1 MTASEHSVQ
10 GHNPRMICSTQQQ
23 LEQLIEQRFATLSNR
38 LQQVARYLLDHP
50 DTVAFGT
57 TATIAAGAGVHAS
70 ALVRFANAFGF
81 SGFSQMQQ
89 LFKNRLVQTGPDY
102 QSRIAAVKQD
112 DSVPAAQ
119 AGLMYLQQISAANE
133 RAMLQLTEELDP
145 QLLTQA
151 CELLA
156 QARII
161 HLQGARRAYP
171 VASYASYLL
180 SNTGLAVQLLDG
192 VGYMQQAA
200 LNLVNAEDVLLAIS
214 FAPYAAETQLAMNR
228 AKAAG
233 AKVIVIT
240 DSRLSPLAAEAD
252 VSLLVREAEVHSFR
266 SLNASMNLIQA
277 LVLALIHDTEAVAVN
292 VIQGETDVLF
302 TP

>member
-1 MTASEHSVQ
+1 
-10 GHNPRMICSTQQQ
+10 MICSTQQQ
-23 LEQLIEQRFATLSNR
+23 LEQLIEQRFASLSNR

-133 RAMLQLTEELDP
+133 RAMQQLTEELDP
-145 QLLTQA
+145 ALLTQA

-200 LNLVNAEDVLLAIS
+200 LNLVNAEDLMLAIS
-214 FAPYAAETQLAMNR
+214 FAPYAAETQLAINR

-252 VSLLVREAEVHSFR
+252 VTLLVREAEVHSFR

-292 VIQGETDVLF
+292 AIQGETDVLF

>member
-1 MTASEHSVQ
+1 
-10 GHNPRMICSTQQQ
+10 MICSTQQQ
-23 LEQLIEQRFATLSNR
+23 LEQLIEQRFVTLSNR

-57 TATIAAGAGVHAS
+57 TATIATGAGVHAS

-89 LFKNRLVQTGPDY
+89 LFKDRLVQTGPDY

-112 DSVPAAQ
+112 DSVPTAQ
-119 AGLMYLQQISAANE
+119 AGLMYLQQISSANE
-133 RAMLQLTEELDP
+133 RAMQQLTEELDP

-200 LNLVNAEDVLLAIS
+200 LNLVTSEDVILAIS
-214 FAPYAAETQLAMNR
+214 FAPYAPETQLAINR
-228 AKAAG
+228 ANAAG

-252 VSLLVREAEVHSFR
+252 VTLLVREAEVHSFR

-277 LVLALIHDTEAVAVN
+277 LVLALIHDTEAVTA
-292 VIQGETDVLF
+292 I
-302 TP
+302 

>member
-1 MTASEHSVQ
+1 
-10 GHNPRMICSTQQQ
+10 MICSTQQQ
-23 LEQLIEQRFATLSNR
+23 LEQLIEQRFTTLSNR

-57 TATIAAGAGVHAS
+57 TATIASGAGVHAS

-89 LFKNRLVQTGPDY
+89 LFKDRLVQTGPDY

-112 DSVPAAQ
+112 DSVPEAQ

-145 QLLTQA
+145 ALITQA

-180 SNTGLAVQLLDG
+180 SNTGLPVQLLDG

-200 LNLVNAEDVLLAIS
+200 LNLVTAQDVILAIS
-214 FAPYAAETQLAMNR
+214 FAPYAAETQLAISR
-228 AKAAG
+228 AKAVG

-240 DSRLSPLAAEAD
+240 DSRVSPLAAEAD
-252 VSLLVREAEVHSFR
+252 ITLLVREAEVHSFR

-277 LVLALIHDTEAVAVN
+277 LVLALIHDTEAVAIPAVTK
-292 VIQGETDVLF
+292 E
-302 TP
+302 

>member
-1 MTASEHSVQ
+1 MT
-10 GHNPRMICSTQQQ
+10 CSTQQQ
-23 LEQLIEQRFATLSNR
+23 LEQLIEQRFVTLSNR

-57 TATIAAGAGVHAS
+57 TATIASGAGVHAS

-89 LFKNRLVQTGPDY
+89 LFKDRLVQTGPDY

-112 DSVPAAQ
+112 DSVPTAQ
-119 AGLMYLQQISAANE
+119 AGLMYLQQINAANE
-133 RAMLQLTEELDP
+133 RAMQQLTEELDP

-200 LNLVNAEDVLLAIS
+200 LNLVRSEDVILAIS
-214 FAPYAAETQLAMNR
+214 FAPYAPETQLAINR

-252 VSLLVREAEVHSFR
+252 VTLLVREAEVHSFR

-277 LVLALIHDTEAVAVN
+277 LVLALIHDTEAVTA
-292 VIQGETDVLF
+292 I
-302 TP
+302 

>member
-1 MTASEHSVQ
+1 MT
-10 GHNPRMICSTQQQ
+10 CSTQQQ
-23 LEQLIEQRFATLSNR
+23 LEQLIEQRFVTLSNR

-57 TATIAAGAGVHAS
+57 TATIATGAGVHAS

-89 LFKNRLVQTGPDY
+89 LFKDRLVQTGPDY

-112 DSVPAAQ
+112 DSVPTDQ

-133 RAMLQLTEELDP
+133 RAMQQLTEELDP

-200 LNLVNAEDVLLAIS
+200 LNLVTSEDVILAIS
-214 FAPYAAETQLAMNR
+214 FAPYAPETQLAINR
-228 AKAAG
+228 ANAAG

-252 VSLLVREAEVHSFR
+252 VTLLVREAEVHSFR

-277 LVLALIHDTEAVAVN
+277 LVLALIHDTEAVTA
-292 VIQGETDVLF
+292 I
-302 TP
+302 

>member
-1 MTASEHSVQ
+1 
-10 GHNPRMICSTQQQ
+10 MICSTQQQ

-112 DSVPAAQ
+112 DSVPTAQ
-119 AGLMYLQQISAANE
+119 AGLKYLQQISAANE

-200 LNLVNAEDVLLAIS
+200 LNLVNAEDVVLAIS
-214 FAPYAAETQLAMNR
+214 FAPYAPETQLAINR

-240 DSRLSPLAAEAD
+240 DSRLSPLAAQAD

-292 VIQGETDVLF
+292 LIQGETDVLF

>member
-1 MTASEHSVQ
+1 
-10 GHNPRMICSTQQQ
+10 MICSTQQQ
-23 LEQLIEQRFATLSNR
+23 LEQLIEQRFTTLSNR

-57 TATIAAGAGVHAS
+57 TATIACGAGVHAS

-89 LFKNRLVQTGPDY
+89 LFKDRLVQTGPDY

-112 DSVPAAQ
+112 DSVPEAQ

-145 QLLTQA
+145 ALITQA

-180 SNTGLAVQLLDG
+180 SNTGLPVQLLDG

-200 LNLVNAEDVLLAIS
+200 LNLVTAQDVILAIS
-214 FAPYAAETQLAMNR
+214 FAPYAAETQLAISR
-228 AKAAG
+228 AKAVG

-240 DSRLSPLAAEAD
+240 DSRVSPLAAEAD
-252 VSLLVREAEVHSFR
+252 VTLLVREAEVHSFR

-277 LVLALIHDTEAVAVN
+277 LVLALIHDTEAVAIPAVTK
-292 VIQGETDVLF
+292 E
-302 TP
+302 

>member
-1 MTASEHSVQ
+1 
-10 GHNPRMICSTQQQ
+10 MICSTQQQ
-23 LEQLIEQRFATLSNR
+23 LEQLIEQRFITLSNR

-57 TATIAAGAGVHAS
+57 TATIASGAGVHAS

-89 LFKNRLVQTGPDY
+89 LFKDRLVQTGPDY

-112 DSVPAAQ
+112 DSVPSAQ
-119 AGLMYLQQISAANE
+119 AGLKYLQQISAANE

-145 QLLTQA
+145 ALITQA

-180 SNTGLAVQLLDG
+180 SNTGLPVQLLDG

-200 LNLVNAEDVLLAIS
+200 LNLVTAQDVILAIS
-214 FAPYAAETQLAMNR
+214 FAPYAAETRLAISR

-240 DSRLSPLAAEAD
+240 DSRVSPLAAEAD
-252 VSLLVREAEVHSFR
+252 VTLLVREAEVHSFR

-277 LVLALIHDTEAVAVN
+277 LVLALIHDTEAVA
-292 VIQGETDVLF
+292 IPAATKE
-302 TP
+302 

>member
-1 MTASEHSVQ
+1 
-10 GHNPRMICSTQQQ
+10 MICSTQQQ
-23 LEQLIEQRFATLSNR
+23 LEQLIEQRFVTLSNR

-57 TATIAAGAGVHAS
+57 TATIATGAGVHAS

-89 LFKNRLVQTGPDY
+89 LFKDRLVQTGPDY

-119 AGLMYLQQISAANE
+119 AGLMYLQQISSANE

-200 LNLVNAEDVLLAIS
+200 LNLVTSEDVILAIS
-214 FAPYAAETQLAMNR
+214 FAPYAPETQLAINR
-228 AKAAG
+228 ANAAG

-252 VSLLVREAEVHSFR
+252 VTLLVREAEVHSFR

-277 LVLALIHDTEAVAVN
+277 LVLALIHDTEAVTA
-292 VIQGETDVLF
+292 I
-302 TP
+302 

>member
-1 MTASEHSVQ
+1 MT
-10 GHNPRMICSTQQQ
+10 CSTQQQ
-23 LEQLIEQRFATLSNR
+23 LELLIEQRFVTLSNR

-57 TATIAAGAGVHAS
+57 TATIASGAGVHAS

-89 LFKNRLVQTGPDY
+89 LFKDRLVQTGPDY

-112 DSVPAAQ
+112 DSVPTAQ
-119 AGLMYLQQISAANE
+119 AGLKYLQQISAANE

-145 QLLTQA
+145 ALLTQA

-200 LNLVNAEDVLLAIS
+200 LNLVTAEDVILAIS
-214 FAPYAAETQLAMNR
+214 FAPYAPETQLAISR
-228 AKAAG
+228 TKAAG
-233 AKVIVIT
+233 GKVIVIT
-240 DSRLSPLAAEAD
+240 DSRLSPVAAEAD
-252 VSLLVREAEVHSFR
+252 VTLLVREAEVHSFR

-277 LVLALIHDTEAVAVN
+277 LVLALIHDTEAVA
-292 VIQGETDVLF
+292 ITAAIKE
-302 TP
+302 

>member
-1 MTASEHSVQ
+1 MT
-10 GHNPRMICSTQQQ
+10 CSTQQQ
-23 LEQLIEQRFATLSNR
+23 LEQLIEQRFVTLSNR

-57 TATIAAGAGVHAS
+57 TATIATGAGVHAS

-89 LFKNRLVQTGPDY
+89 LFKDRLVQTGPDY

-112 DSVPAAQ
+112 DSVPTAQ
-119 AGLMYLQQISAANE
+119 AGLMYLQQISSANE
-133 RAMLQLTEELDP
+133 RAMQQLIEELDP

-200 LNLVNAEDVLLAIS
+200 LNLVTSADVILAIS
-214 FAPYAAETQLAMNR
+214 FAPYAPETQLAINR
-228 AKAAG
+228 ANAAG

-252 VSLLVREAEVHSFR
+252 VTLLVREAEVHSFR

-277 LVLALIHDTEAVAVN
+277 LVLALIHDTEAVTA
-292 VIQGETDVLF
+292 I
-302 TP
+302 

>member
-1 MTASEHSVQ
+1 
-10 GHNPRMICSTQQQ
+10 MICSTQQQ
-23 LEQLIEQRFATLSNR
+23 LEQLIEQRFVTLSNR

-89 LFKNRLVQTGPDY
+89 LFKDRLVQTGPDY

-112 DSVPAAQ
+112 DSVPTAQ
-119 AGLMYLQQISAANE
+119 AGLMYLQQINAANE
-133 RAMLQLTEELDP
+133 RAMQQLTEELDP

-200 LNLVNAEDVLLAIS
+200 LNLVRSEDVILAIS
-214 FAPYAAETQLAMNR
+214 FAPYAPETQLAINR

-252 VSLLVREAEVHSFR
+252 VTLLVREAEVHSFR

-277 LVLALIHDTEAVAVN
+277 LVLALIHDTEAVTA
-292 VIQGETDVLF
+292 I
-302 TP
+302 

>member
-1 MTASEHSVQ
+1 MT
-10 GHNPRMICSTQQQ
+10 CSTQQQ
-23 LEQLIEQRFATLSNR
+23 LEQLIEQRFVTLSNR

-57 TATIAAGAGVHAS
+57 TASIAAGAGVHAS

-119 AGLMYLQQISAANE
+119 TGLMYLQQINAANE

-200 LNLVNAEDVLLAIS
+200 LNLVNAEDVMLAIS
-214 FAPYAAETQLAMNR
+214 FAPYAAETQLAINR

-233 AKVIVIT
+233 AKVVVIT
-240 DSRLSPLAAEAD
+240 DSRLSPFAAEAD
-252 VSLLVREAEVHSFR
+252 VTLLVREAEVHSFR

-277 LVLALIHDTEAVAVN
+277 LVLALIHDTEAVAVTA
-292 VIQGETDVLF
+292 IQGETDVLF

>member
-1 MTASEHSVQ
+1 
-10 GHNPRMICSTQQQ
+10 MICSTQQQ
-23 LEQLIEQRFATLSNR
+23 LEQQIEQRFVTLSNR

-57 TATIAAGAGVHAS
+57 TATIASGAGVHAS

-89 LFKNRLVQTGPDY
+89 LFKDRLVQTGPDY

-119 AGLMYLQQISAANE
+119 AGMMYLQQITAANE

-200 LNLVNAEDVLLAIS
+200 LNLVTSEDVMLAIS
-214 FAPYAAETQLAMNR
+214 FAPYAAETQLAISK

-233 AKVIVIT
+233 ARVIVIT

-252 VSLLVREAEVHSFR
+252 VTLLVREAEVHSFR

-277 LVLALIHDTEAVAVN
+277 LVLALIHDTEAVAITAVTK
-292 VIQGETDVLF
+292 E
-302 TP
+302 

>member
-1 MTASEHSVQ
+1 
-10 GHNPRMICSTQQQ
+10 MICSTQQQ

-119 AGLMYLQQISAANE
+119 AGLKYLQQISLANE

-145 QLLTQA
+145 ALLTQS

-200 LNLVNAEDVLLAIS
+200 LNLVNAEDVMLAIS
-214 FAPYAAETQLAMNR
+214 FAPYAAETQLAISK

-240 DSRLSPLAAEAD
+240 DSRLSPLAAQAE

-277 LVLALIHDTEAVAVN
+277 LVLALIHDTEAVAVT
-292 VIQGETDVLF
+292 QGDTDVLF

>member
-1 MTASEHSVQ
+1 
-10 GHNPRMICSTQQQ
+10 MICSTQQQ
-23 LEQLIEQRFATLSNR
+23 LEQLIEQRFTTLSNR

-57 TATIAAGAGVHAS
+57 TATIASGAGVHAS

-89 LFKNRLVQTGPDY
+89 LFKDRLVQTGPDY

-112 DSVPAAQ
+112 DSVPEAQ

-145 QLLTQA
+145 VLITQA
-151 CELLA
+151 CDLLA

-180 SNTGLAVQLLDG
+180 SNTGLPVQLLDG

-200 LNLVNAEDVLLAIS
+200 LNLVTAQDVILAIS
-214 FAPYAAETQLAMNR
+214 FAPYAAETQLAISR
-228 AKAAG
+228 AKAVG

-240 DSRLSPLAAEAD
+240 DSRVSPLAAEAD
-252 VSLLVREAEVHSFR
+252 VTLLVREAEVHSFR

-277 LVLALIHDTEAVAVN
+277 LVLALIHDTEAVAIPAVTR
-292 VIQGETDVLF
+292 E
-302 TP
+302 

>member
-1 MTASEHSVQ
+1 MT
-10 GHNPRMICSTQQQ
+10 CSTQQQ
-23 LEQLIEQRFATLSNR
+23 LEQLIEQRFVTLSNR

-57 TATIAAGAGVHAS
+57 TATIASGAGVHAS

-89 LFKNRLVQTGPDY
+89 LFKDRLVQTGPDY

-112 DSVPAAQ
+112 DSVPTAQ
-119 AGLMYLQQISAANE
+119 AGLMYLQQISSANE
-133 RAMLQLTEELDP
+133 RAMQQLIEELDP

-200 LNLVNAEDVLLAIS
+200 LNLVTSEDVILAIS
-214 FAPYAAETQLAMNR
+214 FAPYAPETQLAINR
-228 AKAAG
+228 ANAAG

-252 VSLLVREAEVHSFR
+252 VTLLVREAEVHSFR

-277 LVLALIHDTEAVAVN
+277 LVLALIHDTEAVTA
-292 VIQGETDVLF
+292 I
-302 TP
+302 

>member
-1 MTASEHSVQ
+1 
-10 GHNPRMICSTQQQ
+10 MICSTQQQ

-112 DSVPAAQ
+112 DSVPTAQ
-119 AGLMYLQQISAANE
+119 AGLKYLQQISAANE

-200 LNLVNAEDVLLAIS
+200 LNLVNAEDVVLAIS
-214 FAPYAAETQLAMNR
+214 FAPYASETQLAINR

-292 VIQGETDVLF
+292 LIQGETDVLF

>member
-1 MTASEHSVQ
+1 
-10 GHNPRMICSTQQQ
+10 MICSTQQQ

-112 DSVPAAQ
+112 DSVPTAQ
-119 AGLMYLQQISAANE
+119 AGLKYLQQISAANE

-145 QLLTQA
+145 ALLTQA

-156 QARII
+156 QARIV

-200 LNLVNAEDVLLAIS
+200 LNLVNAADVVLAIS
-214 FAPYAAETQLAMNR
+214 FAPYAPETQLAINR

-240 DSRLSPLAAEAD
+240 DSRLSPLAAQAE

-292 VIQGETDVLF
+292 LIQGETDVLF

>member
-1 MTASEHSVQ
+1 
-10 GHNPRMICSTQQQ
+10 MICSTQQQ

-200 LNLVNAEDVLLAIS
+200 LNLVNAEDVILAIS
-214 FAPYAAETQLAMNR
+214 FAPYAAETQLAINR
-228 AKAAG
+228 ARAAG
-233 AKVIVIT
+233 AGVIVIT

-266 SLNASMNLIQA
+266 SLNASMSLIQA
-277 LVLALIHDTEAVAVN
+277 LVLALIHDTEAVT

>member
-1 MTASEHSVQ
+1 
-10 GHNPRMICSTQQQ
+10 MICSTQQQ
-23 LEQLIEQRFATLSNR
+23 LEQLIEQRFVTLSNR

-57 TATIAAGAGVHAS
+57 TATIATGAGVHAS

-89 LFKNRLVQTGPDY
+89 LFKDRLVQTGPDY

-119 AGLMYLQQISAANE
+119 AGLMYLQQISSANE

-200 LNLVNAEDVLLAIS
+200 LNLVTSEDVILAIS
-214 FAPYAAETQLAMNR
+214 FAPYAPETQLAINR
-228 AKAAG
+228 ANVAG

-252 VSLLVREAEVHSFR
+252 VTLLVREAEVHSFR

-277 LVLALIHDTEAVAVN
+277 LVLALIHDTEAVTA
-292 VIQGETDVLF
+292 I
-302 TP
+302 

>member
-1 MTASEHSVQ
+1 
-10 GHNPRMICSTQQQ
+10 MICSTQQQ

-112 DSVPAAQ
+112 DSVPTAQ
-119 AGLMYLQQISAANE
+119 AGLKYLQQISAANE

-200 LNLVNAEDVLLAIS
+200 LNLVNAEDVVLAIS
-214 FAPYAAETQLAMNR
+214 FAPYAPETQLAINR

-292 VIQGETDVLF
+292 LIQGETDVLF

>member
-1 MTASEHSVQ
+1 
-10 GHNPRMICSTQQQ
+10 MICSTQQQ
-23 LEQLIEQRFATLSNR
+23 LEQLIEQRFVTLSNR

-119 AGLMYLQQISAANE
+119 AGLMYLQQISSANE
-133 RAMLQLTEELDP
+133 RAMQQLTEELDP

-200 LNLVNAEDVLLAIS
+200 LNLITSEDVILAIS
-214 FAPYAAETQLAMNR
+214 FAPYAPETQLAINR
-228 AKAAG
+228 ANAAG

-292 VIQGETDVLF
+292 LRQGETDVLF
-302 TP
+302 PP

>member
-1 MTASEHSVQ
+1 
-10 GHNPRMICSTQQQ
+10 MICSTQQQ
-23 LEQLIEQRFATLSNR
+23 LEQLIEQRFVTLSNR

-57 TATIAAGAGVHAS
+57 TATIATGAGVHAS

-89 LFKNRLVQTGPDY
+89 LFKDRLVQTGPDY

-112 DSVPAAQ
+112 DSVPTDQ

-133 RAMLQLTEELDP
+133 RAMQQLTEELDP

-200 LNLVNAEDVLLAIS
+200 LNLVTSEDVILAIS
-214 FAPYAAETQLAMNR
+214 FAPYAPETQLAINR
-228 AKAAG
+228 ANATG

-252 VSLLVREAEVHSFR
+252 VTLLVREAEVHSFR

-277 LVLALIHDTEAVAVN
+277 LVLALIHDTEAVTA
-292 VIQGETDVLF
+292 I
-302 TP
+302 

>member
-1 MTASEHSVQ
+1 MV
-10 GHNPRMICSTQQQ
+10 CSTQQQ
-23 LEQLIEQRFATLSNR
+23 LEQLIEQRFVTLSNR

-57 TATIAAGAGVHAS
+57 TATIASGAGVHAS

-89 LFKNRLVQTGPDY
+89 LFKDRLVQTGPDY

-119 AGLMYLQQISAANE
+119 AGMMYLQQISAANE

-145 QLLTQA
+145 ALITQA

-180 SNTGLAVQLLDG
+180 SNTGLPVQLLDG

-200 LNLVNAEDVLLAIS
+200 LNLVNAEDVVLAIS
-214 FAPYAAETQLAMNR
+214 FAPYAAETQLAISR
-228 AKAAG
+228 AKVAG

-252 VSLLVREAEVHSFR
+252 VCLLVREAEVHSFR

-277 LVLALIHDTEAVAVN
+277 LVLALIHDTEAVGSAAVTKE
-292 VIQGETDVLF
+292 ETDVLF

>member
-1 MTASEHSVQ
+1 
-10 GHNPRMICSTQQQ
+10 MICSTQQQ
-23 LEQLIEQRFATLSNR
+23 LEQLIEQRFVTLSNR

-57 TATIAAGAGVHAS
+57 TATIASGAGVHAS

-89 LFKNRLVQTGPDY
+89 LFKDRLVQTGPDY

-112 DSVPAAQ
+112 DSVPTAQ
-119 AGLMYLQQISAANE
+119 AGLMYLQQISSANE
-133 RAMLQLTEELDP
+133 RAMQQLTEELDP

-200 LNLVNAEDVLLAIS
+200 LNLVTSEDVVLAIS
-214 FAPYAAETQLAMNR
+214 FAPYAPETQLAINR
-228 AKAAG
+228 ANAAG

-240 DSRLSPLAAEAD
+240 DSRLSPFAAEAD
-252 VSLLVREAEVHSFR
+252 VTLLVREAEVHSFR

-277 LVLALIHDTEAVAVN
+277 LVLALIHDTEAVAVT
-292 VIQGETDVLF
+292 QGDTDVLF

>member
-1 MTASEHSVQ
+1 
-10 GHNPRMICSTQQQ
+10 MICSTQQQ
-23 LEQLIEQRFATLSNR
+23 LEQLIEQRFVTLSNR

-119 AGLMYLQQISAANE
+119 TGLMYLQQINAANE

-200 LNLVNAEDVLLAIS
+200 LNLVTSEDVILAIS
-214 FAPYAAETQLAMNR
+214 FAPYAPETQLAINR
-228 AKAAG
+228 ANAAG

-252 VSLLVREAEVHSFR
+252 VTLLVREAEVHSFR

-277 LVLALIHDTEAVAVN
+277 LVLALIHDTEAVTA
-292 VIQGETDVLF
+292 I
-302 TP
+302 

>member
-1 MTASEHSVQ
+1 
-10 GHNPRMICSTQQQ
+10 MICSTQQQ

-112 DSVPAAQ
+112 DSVPTAQ
-119 AGLMYLQQISAANE
+119 AGLKYLQQISAANE

-200 LNLVNAEDVLLAIS
+200 LNLVNAADVVLAIS
-214 FAPYAAETQLAMNR
+214 FAPYAPETQLAINR

-240 DSRLSPLAAEAD
+240 DSRLSPLAAQAD

-292 VIQGETDVLF
+292 LIQGETDVLF

>member
-1 MTASEHSVQ
+1 
-10 GHNPRMICSTQQQ
+10 MICSTQQQ
-23 LEQLIEQRFATLSNR
+23 LEQLIEQRFVTLSNR

-89 LFKNRLVQTGPDY
+89 LFKDRLVQTGPDY

-112 DSVPAAQ
+112 DSVPTAQ
-119 AGLMYLQQISAANE
+119 AGLMYLQQINAANE
-133 RAMLQLTEELDP
+133 RAMQQLTEELDP

-200 LNLVNAEDVLLAIS
+200 LNLVTSEDVILAIS
-214 FAPYAAETQLAMNR
+214 FAPYAPETQLAINR
-228 AKAAG
+228 ARAAG

-252 VSLLVREAEVHSFR
+252 VTLLVREAEVHSFR
-266 SLNASMNLIQA
+266 SLNTSMNLIQA
-277 LVLALIHDTEAVAVN
+277 LVLALIHDTEAVTA
-292 VIQGETDVLF
+292 I
-302 TP
+302 

>member
-1 MTASEHSVQ
+1 
-10 GHNPRMICSTQQQ
+10 MICSTQQQ
-23 LEQLIEQRFATLSNR
+23 LEQLIEQRFVKLSNR

-89 LFKNRLVQTGPDY
+89 LFKDRLVQTGPDY

-112 DSVPAAQ
+112 ESVPGAQ
-119 AGLMYLQQISAANE
+119 AGLMYLQQINAANE
-133 RAMLQLTEELDP
+133 RAMQQLTEELDP

-200 LNLVNAEDVLLAIS
+200 LNLITSEDVILAIS
-214 FAPYAAETQLAMNR
+214 FAPYAPETQLAINR
-228 AKAAG
+228 ANAAG

-252 VSLLVREAEVHSFR
+252 VTLLVREAEVHSFR
-266 SLNASMNLIQA
+266 SLNTSMNLIQA
-277 LVLALIHDTEAVAVN
+277 LVLALIHDTEAVTA
-292 VIQGETDVLF
+292 I
-302 TP
+302 